1 MRRLNV
7 ATSILIKTTNI
18 ELRKRVGVVS
28 REMTN
33 LEKLARAPRGGAVAG
48 LIAAYMVQA
57 SLGKALIRDPQ
68 DRLRFFIENISRWAS
83 KALNVLKFDIEVI
96 GLEKLD
102 LKNRNYLFVSNHMSY
117 LDVLIF
123 SAKVPSVF
131 VTSVDMG
138 QVFFLGTL
146 AEMGGSIFVER
157 RSRHRVDQ
165 DLSNMTNTLRKG
177 FNIVIYPEGTST
189 DGHKILPF
197 KKSLLMS
204 AVEANREIVPVA
216 LKYMS
221 VDGVP
226 FGRENA
232 DQVCWYGD
240 MTFADHFLGLL
251 KHREVKVHLHFLDP
265 ISTKPEGVPGERI
278 RTELA
283 EKSWHAIQ
291 YAYFKDR
298 PVPFGE
304 LRDKMSL

>member
-1 MRRLNV
+1 MVPEQTL
-7 ATSILIKTTNI
+7 
-18 ELRKRVGVVS
+18 
-28 REMTN
+28 
-33 LEKLARAPRGGAVAG
+33 LEKLAMAPRGGTIAG
-48 LIAAYMVQA
+48 LIAAYMAQA
-57 SLGKALIRDPQ
+57 SLGKVLIRDPH
-68 DRLRFFIENISRWAS
+68 DRLHFFIENISRWGS
-83 KALNVLKFDIEVI
+83 RALDILNFQIEVV

-131 VTSVDMG
+131 VSSVDMG

-165 DLSNMTNTLRKG
+165 DLSNMTNTLRNG

-189 DGHKILPF
+189 DGQKLLPF

-204 AVEANREIVPVA
+204 AVDSEREIVPVA

-221 VDGVP
+221 VDGEP
-226 FGRENA
+226 FGKANA
-232 DQVCWYGD
+232 DKVCWYGD

-251 KHREVKVHLHFLDP
+251 KHREVKVQLQFLDP
-265 ISTKPEGVPGERI
+265 ISSKPEGLPGERI

-291 YAYFKDR
+291 AAYFDGR
-298 PVPFGE
+298 PAPFGE
-304 LRDKMSL
+304 PRSTMAL

>member
-1 MRRLNV
+1 MVPEQTL
-7 ATSILIKTTNI
+7 
-18 ELRKRVGVVS
+18 
-28 REMTN
+28 
-33 LEKLARAPRGGAVAG
+33 LEKLAMAPRGGTIAG
-48 LIAAYMVQA
+48 LIAAYMAQA
-57 SLGKALIRDPQ
+57 SLGKVLIRDPH
-68 DRLRFFIENISRWAS
+68 DRLRFFIENISLWGSR
-83 KALNVLKFDIEVI
+83 ALDILNFQIEVV

-165 DLSNMTNTLRKG
+165 DLSNMTNTLRNG

-189 DGHKILPF
+189 DGQKLLPF

-204 AVEANREIVPVA
+204 AVDSEREIVPVA

-221 VDGVP
+221 VDGEP
-226 FGRENA
+226 FGKANA
-232 DQVCWYGD
+232 DKVCWYGD

-251 KHREVKVHLHFLDP
+251 KHREVKVQLQFLDP
-265 ISTKPEGVPGERI
+265 ISSKPEGLPGERI

-291 YAYFKDR
+291 AAYFDGR
-298 PVPFGE
+298 PAPFGE
-304 LRDKMSL
+304 PRSTMAL

>member
-1 MRRLNV
+1 MGQEQ
-7 ATSILIKTTNI
+7 TI
-18 ELRKRVGVVS
+18 
-28 REMTN
+28 
-33 LEKLARAPRGGAVAG
+33 LEKLAMAPRGGTIAG
-48 LIAAYMVQA
+48 LIAAYMAQA
-57 SLGKALIRDPQ
+57 SMGKALIRDPH
-68 DRLRFFIENISRWAS
+68 DRLRFFIENISRWGS
-83 KALNVLKFDIEVI
+83 KALKVLNFEIEVL

-165 DLSNMTNTLRKG
+165 DLSNMTNTLRNG

-189 DGHKILPF
+189 DGQKLLPF

-204 AVEANREIVPVA
+204 AVDAEREIVPVA
-216 LKYMS
+216 MKYMS
-221 VDGVP
+221 VDGEP
-226 FGRENA
+226 FGKANA
-232 DQVCWYGD
+232 DKVCWYGD

-251 KHREVKVHLHFLDP
+251 KHREVKVQLQFLDP
-265 ISTKPEGVPGERI
+265 ISSKPEGIPGERI

-291 YAYFKDR
+291 SAYFGGR

-304 LRDKMSL
+304 PRATMSL

>member
-1 MRRLNV
+1 MVPEQTL
-7 ATSILIKTTNI
+7 
-18 ELRKRVGVVS
+18 
-28 REMTN
+28 
-33 LEKLARAPRGGAVAG
+33 LEKLAMAPRGGTIAG
-48 LIAAYMVQA
+48 LIAAYMAQA
-57 SLGKALIRDPQ
+57 SLGKVLIRDPH
-68 DRLRFFIENISRWAS
+68 DRLRFFIENISRWGS
-83 KALNVLKFDIEVI
+83 RALDILNFQIEVV

-165 DLSNMTNTLRKG
+165 DLSNMTNTLRNG

-189 DGHKILPF
+189 DGQKLLPF

-204 AVEANREIVPVA
+204 AVDSEREIVPVA

-221 VDGVP
+221 VEPMPTRCAG
-226 FGRENA
+226 
-232 DQVCWYGD
+232 
-240 MTFADHFLGLL
+240 
-251 KHREVKVHLHFLDP
+251 
-265 ISTKPEGVPGERI
+265 
-278 RTELA
+278 TET
-283 EKSWHAIQ
+283 
-291 YAYFKDR
+291 
-298 PVPFGE
+298 
-304 LRDKMSL
+304 

>member
-1 MRRLNV
+1 MVPEQTL
-7 ATSILIKTTNI
+7 
-18 ELRKRVGVVS
+18 
-28 REMTN
+28 
-33 LEKLARAPRGGAVAG
+33 LEKLAMAPRGGTIAG
-48 LIAAYMVQA
+48 LIAAYMAQA
-57 SLGKALIRDPQ
+57 SLGKVLIRDPH
-68 DRLRFFIENISRWAS
+68 DRLRFFIENISRWGS
-83 KALNVLKFDIEVI
+83 RALDILNFQIEVV

-165 DLSNMTNTLRKG
+165 DLSNMTNTLRNG

-189 DGHKILPF
+189 DGQKLLPF

-204 AVEANREIVPVA
+204 AVDSEREIVPVA

-221 VDGVP
+221 VDGEP
-226 FGRENA
+226 FGKANA
-232 DQVCWYGD
+232 DKVCWYGD

-251 KHREVKVHLHFLDP
+251 KHREVKVQLQFLDP
-265 ISTKPEGVPGERI
+265 ISSKPEGLPGERI

-291 YAYFKDR
+291 AAYFDGR
-298 PVPFGE
+298 PAPFGE
-304 LRDKMSL
+304 PRSTMAL

>member
-1 MRRLNV
+1 MSLER
-7 ATSILIKTTNI
+7 SI
-18 ELRKRVGVVS
+18 
-28 REMTN
+28 
-33 LEKLARAPRGGAVAG
+33 LEKLAMAPRGGTIAG
-48 LIAAYMVQA
+48 LIAAYMAQA
-57 SLGKALIRDPQ
+57 SLGKALIRDPH
-68 DRLRFFIENISRWAS
+68 DRLRFFIENISRWGS
-83 KALNVLKFDIEVI
+83 KALEILNFEIEVQ
-96 GLEKLD
+96 GLESLD

-165 DLSNMTNTLRKG
+165 DLSNMTNTLRNG

-189 DGHKILPF
+189 DGQKLLPF

-204 AVEANREIVPVA
+204 AVESEREIVPVA

-221 VDGVP
+221 VDGEP
-226 FGRENA
+226 FGKEIA
-232 DQVCWYGD
+232 DKVCWYGD

-251 KHREVKVHLHFLDP
+251 KHREVKVQLQFLAP
-265 ISTKPEGVPGERI
+265 ISSKPEGIPGERI

-291 YAYFKDR
+291 SAYFDGR
-298 PVPFGE
+298 PKPFGE
-304 LRDKMSL
+304 PRSSMALTL

>member
-1 MRRLNV
+1 MVPEQTL
-7 ATSILIKTTNI
+7 
-18 ELRKRVGVVS
+18 
-28 REMTN
+28 
-33 LEKLARAPRGGAVAG
+33 LEKLAMAPRGGTIAG
-48 LIAAYMVQA
+48 LIAAYMAQA
-57 SLGKALIRDPQ
+57 SLGKVLIRDPH
-68 DRLRFFIENISRWAS
+68 DRLRFFIENISRWGS
-83 KALNVLKFDIEVI
+83 RALDILNFQIEVV

-123 SAKVPSVF
+123 SATVPSVF

-165 DLSNMTNTLRKG
+165 DLSNMTNTLRNG

-189 DGHKILPF
+189 DGQKLLPF

-204 AVEANREIVPVA
+204 AVDSEREIVPVA

-221 VDGVP
+221 VDGEP
-226 FGRENA
+226 FGKANA
-232 DQVCWYGD
+232 DKVCWYGD

-251 KHREVKVHLHFLDP
+251 KHREVKVQLQFLDP
-265 ISTKPEGVPGERI
+265 ISSKPEGLPGERI

-291 YAYFKDR
+291 AAYFDGR
-298 PVPFGE
+298 PAPFGE
-304 LRDKMSL
+304 PRSTMAL